1 MNKVLIVGCGY
12 VGSAIAS
19 VFKKK
24 ELTIIDPKF
33 NNNKISNFKNKPFDA
48 VFVCVDTPEKENFKL
63 LDSILHELNT
73 TLAKNTIV
81 CCKST
86 ASPVFYEQA
95 EKRYK
100 NISVLF
106 SPEYLSHW
114 NNIKDFQ
121 NQEFLIVGGCKQS
134 ATKVVKML
142 TKRLKKIKTVEYT
155 DIKTAALV
163 KYSENGFLA
172 LKVTFANELYKIHK
186 KLKCK
191 SSFINFAKLVGLDAR
206 IGPSHFEVPGR
217 DKSFGWGGHCFNK
230 DNYEFEKFSKSPLI
244 KFMIKLNKTHRKKV
258 VEL

>member
-1 MNKVLIVGCGY
+1 MVKVLIVGCGY

-19 VFKKK
+19 IFKTN

-33 NNNKISNFKNKPFDA
+33 NNNKISDFKNKTFDV
-48 VFVCVDTPEKENFKL
+48 VFVCVDTPKNENYNL
-63 LDSILHELNT
+63 LDSILYELNLA
-73 TLAKNTIV
+73 LAKNTIV

-86 ASPVFYEQA
+86 ASPIFYKKA
-95 EKRYK
+95 EKKYK

-121 NQEFLIVGGCKQS
+121 NQKFLIIGGCRQS
-134 ATKVVKML
+134 AVKVANIL
-142 TKRLKKIKTVEYT
+142 TKRLKNIKTVEYT

-186 KLKCK
+186 KLRCT
-191 SSFINFAKLVGLDAR
+191 SSFVNFTKLLGLDAR
-206 IGPSHFEVPGR
+206 IGSSHFEVPGR
-217 DKSFGWGGHCFNK
+217 DKKLGWGGHCFNK
-230 DNYEFEKFSKSPLI
+230 DNHEFEKFSKSPLI
-244 KFMIKLNKTHRKKV
+244 KFMIKLNKEHRNNIQ
-258 VEL
+258 

>member
-1 MNKVLIVGCGY
+1 MNKVLIIGCGY

-19 VFKKK
+19 IFKTN

-33 NNNKISNFKNKPFDA
+33 NNNKISDFKNKTFDV
-48 VFVCVDTPEKENFKL
+48 VFVCVDTPKKENFKL
-63 LDSILHELNT
+63 LDSILNELNT

-86 ASPVFYEQA
+86 ASPVFYEKA
-95 EKRYK
+95 EKKYK
-100 NISVLF
+100 NISLLY

-121 NQEFLIVGGCKQS
+121 NQEFLIVGGYKQS
-134 ATKVVKML
+134 ATKIINIL
-142 TKRLKKIKTVEYT
+142 TKRLKKIKTAEHT

-186 KLKCK
+186 TLKCK
-191 SSFINFAKLVGLDAR
+191 SSFIDFTKLLGLDTR
-206 IGPSHFEVPGR
+206 IGTSHFEVPGR
-217 DKSFGWGGHCFNK
+217 DKKFGWGGHCFNK
-230 DNYEFEKFSKSPLI
+230 DNHEFKKFSKSPLI
-244 KFMIKLNKTHRKKV
+244 KFMIKLNKTHRN
-258 VEL
+258 

>member
-19 VFKKK
+19 IFKTN

-33 NNNKISNFKNKPFDA
+33 NNNKISDFKNKAFDV
-48 VFVCVDTPEKENFKL
+48 VFVCVDTPKNENCNL
-63 LDSILHELNT
+63 LDSVLYELNL

-86 ASPVFYEQA
+86 ASPIFYEKA
-95 EKRYK
+95 EKKYK

-114 NNIKDFQ
+114 NNITDFQ
-121 NQEFLIVGGCKQS
+121 NQKFLIIGGCRQS
-134 ATKVVKML
+134 AVKVAKIL
-142 TKRLKKIKTVEYT
+142 TKRLKNIKTVEYI

-186 KLKCK
+186 KLRCT
-191 SSFINFAKLVGLDAR
+191 SSFVNFAKLLGLDAR
-206 IGPSHFEVPGR
+206 IGSSHFEVPGR
-217 DKSFGWGGHCFNK
+217 DKKLGWGGHCFNK
-230 DNYEFEKFSKSPLI
+230 DNHEFEKFSKSPLI
-244 KFMIKLNKTHRKKV
+244 KFMIKLNKEHRNNIQ
-258 VEL
+258 